1 MEWIADNWTT
11 CLAIFWMME
20 KNVKITPFPYDD
32 ILLDIV
38 WSGIKKS
45 VEKVSNSL
53 NYLLK
58 SRWEKKKKYKSIK
71 DEITF
76 NRLGTLH
83 KNHRFVKREWDGA
96 FKECECDECR

>member
-20 KNVKITPFPYDD
+20 KIVKITPFPYDD

-58 SRWEKKKKYKSIK
+58 SRWEKKK
-71 DEITF
+71 
-76 NRLGTLH
+76 
-83 KNHRFVKREWDGA
+83 
-96 FKECECDECR
+96 